1 MSKTTPKS
9 EPQQTKA
16 LAPVDEVK
24 GSIAKMSDQFRL
36 ALPPHIPVERFV
48 RVTQTA
54 ISTSPDLIAADRTSL
69 FAAAMKAAQEGLLPD
84 GKEAA
89 IVTFNANIGNKA
101 NPKWIKKA
109 QYMPMVAGILKKVR
123 NSGELSMI
131 TSNVIFKND
140 QFRYWVD
147 QEGEHL
153 THEPNLFGDRG
164 DRIGVYSLAR
174 TKDGAVY
181 IDVMRTEEVEAARNV
196 SRAKDSGPWSGPFE
210 NEMWK
215 KTSIKRLAKRLPMST
230 DLEMTI
236 RSDDEIFNP
245 PENPEQDETREA
257 KPAKTQ
263 SSRLSKAMGLG
274 QDQQAGGSEVIET
287 EAKDVSENDT
297 PQGAETTGD
306 HPISEQDVPI

>member
-1 MSKTTPKS
+1 MSSKNSKS
-9 EPQQTKA
+9 EPQTKA
-16 LAPVDEVK
+16 LAPVEEVK
-24 GSIAKMSDQFRL
+24 SSLSKMSEQFKL

-54 ISTSPDLIAADRTSL
+54 ISTSPDLVAADRTSL

-131 TSNVIFKND
+131 TSNVIYKND
-140 QFRYWVD
+140 HFRYWVD

-153 THEPNLFGDRG
+153 THEPNLFGERG

-245 PENPEQDETREA
+245 EPEGDDPAPREA

-263 SSRLSKAMGLG
+263 SSRLSKAMGL
-274 QDQQAGGSEVIET
+274 DQQQQTGDPEAIEA
-287 EAKDVSENDT
+287 EAVSVSENDT
-297 PQGAETTGD
+297 PQDPETTGN
-306 HPISEQDVPI
+306 PPVSEQDVPI

>member
-1 MSKTTPKS
+1 MSKTPPKS
-9 EPQQTKA
+9 EPVAQTKA

-101 NPKWIKKA
+101 NPKWVKKA

-131 TSNVIFKND
+131 TSNVIYKND

-153 THEPNLFGDRG
+153 THEPNLFTERG

-181 IDVMRTEEVEAARNV
+181 IDVMRKEEVEAARNV

-236 RSDDEIFNP
+236 KSDDEIFTP
-245 PENPEQDETREA
+245 AEPEQEDLPPREA
-257 KPAKTQ
+257 KTK
-263 SSRLSKAMGLG
+263 SSRLSKAIGL
-274 QDQQAGGSEVIET
+274 DQPAVDAEVV
-287 EAKDVSENDT
+287 DVSDNDT
-297 PQGAETTGD
+297 PQDIETTGN
-306 HPISEQDVPI
+306 PTSSEQDIPI

>member
-1 MSKTTPKS
+1 MSSKNSKP
-9 EPQQTKA
+9 EAQTKA

-24 GSIAKMSDQFRL
+24 GSLAKMSDQFKL

-54 ISTSPDLIAADRTSL
+54 VSTNPDLVAADRTSL
-69 FAAAMKAAQEGLLPD
+69 FAAAMKSAQEGLLPD

-131 TSNVIFKND
+131 TANVIYKND
-140 QFRYWVD
+140 EFRYWVD
-147 QEGEHL
+147 QEGEHIHH
-153 THEPNLFGDRG
+153 TPNLFGERG

-181 IDVMRTEEVEAARNV
+181 IDVMRSEEVEAARNV

-245 PENPEQDETREA
+245 PEQPEDPPQREA

-263 SSRLSKAMGLG
+263 SSRLSKAMGL
-274 QDQQAGGSEVIET
+274 DQQSQVAESQAIET
-287 EAKDVSENDT
+287 EATDVSDNDT
-297 PQGAETTGD
+297 REVGETTGED
-306 HPISEQDVPI
+306 PVSEQDVPI

>member
-1 MSKTTPKS
+1 MSNKNSKS
-9 EPQQTKA
+9 EPQTKA

-24 GSIAKMSDQFRL
+24 NSIAKMGDQFKL

-54 ISTSPDLIAADRTSL
+54 ISTTPDLVAADRTSL

-131 TSNVIFKND
+131 TANVIYKND
-140 QFRYWVD
+140 EFRYWVD
-147 QEGEHL
+147 QEGEHIHH
-153 THEPNLFGDRG
+153 TPNLFGERG

-181 IDVMRTEEVEAARNV
+181 IDVMRSEEVEAAKNV

-245 PENPEQDETREA
+245 PDQEDPPPREA

-263 SSRLSKAMGLG
+263 SSRLSKAMGL
-274 QDQQAGGSEVIET
+274 DQQQSAPDAEVVET
-287 EAKDVSENDT
+287 EVRDVSDNDT
-297 PQGAETTGD
+297 PQDSGTTGEQTV
-306 HPISEQDVPI
+306 SEQDVPI